1 MGEGHGESQPDL
13 RKFSILLKDP
23 SWELHMG
30 GWQGIWVH
38 HRCGKEEILL
48 PAGGDDV
55 IVAQDAIR
63 VPCVDATAS
72 LTIQS
77 KKVLAVA
84 ALSVAK
90 NFAGMRTLR
99 SL

>member
-1 MGEGHGESQPDL
+1 
-13 RKFSILLKDP
+13 
-23 SWELHMG
+23 MG

-63 VPCVDATAS
+63 IPCVDATDLYS
-72 LTIQS
+72 W
-77 KKVLAVA
+77 
-84 ALSVAK
+84 
-90 NFAGMRTLR
+90 TLCGFVPSR
-99 SL
+99 V